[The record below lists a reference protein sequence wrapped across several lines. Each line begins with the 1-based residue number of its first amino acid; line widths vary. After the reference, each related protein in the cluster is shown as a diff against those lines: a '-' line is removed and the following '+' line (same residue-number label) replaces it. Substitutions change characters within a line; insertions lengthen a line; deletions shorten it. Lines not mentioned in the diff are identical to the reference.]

1 MSTRAGYGIQL
12 AIFGTLVLTLD
23 TLFMRLS
30 GMSGLEMTAWRG
42 LCMGFVLI
50 ALWRFQARDASR
62 EFRTITTR
70 AGATIIACQFFNT
83 LFFCLGIAIA
93 PVAIVL
99 LGLSTVPVFAALF
112 AWFILGERTSALTW
126 VAIGLVIV
134 GIGLAVSG
142 KTEGGMRFDPATV
155 AGALFGLGVAVV
167 LALNFV
173 TLRARPDLP
182 IPLLIGCGALIV
194 GVLSSALTGPQA
206 MMQGTIWP
214 MIVTG
219 AVILPVSFVALSVA
233 ARHTHASNVSLLM
246 LMETVLAPAWVWL
259 VIGETPTLRM
269 ILGGAI
275 VIVSLAFYLLL
286 LRREEQSGN

>member
-1 MSTRAGYGIQL
+1 MTAHSRYGIWL
-12 AIFGTLVLTLD
+12 AVFGTRVLTLD

-30 GMSGLEMTAWRG
+30 GMTGLEMTAWRG
-42 LCMGFVLI
+42 LCMGIVLI
-50 ALWRFQARDASR
+50 GLWRMQTKTAGS
-62 EFRTITTR
+62 EFRTVFTR
-70 AGATIIACQFFNT
+70 PGLTIIACQFFNT

-99 LGLSTVPVFAALF
+99 LGLATVPVFAALF
-112 AWFILGERTSALTW
+112 AWWLIGERTHTLTW
-126 VAIGLVIV
+126 IATGLVMV
-134 GIGLAVSG
+134 GIGIAVTG
-142 KTEGGMRFDPATV
+142 KTGEDMQLDPATI
-155 AGALFGLGVAVV
+155 AGAFFGLGVAVV

-194 GVLSSALTGPQA
+194 GGLSTMITGPQA
-206 MMQGTIWP
+206 MMSGTVWP

-246 LMETVLAPAWVWL
+246 LMETVLAPAWVWW
-259 VIGETPTLRM
+259 VIGEAPTLRM
-269 ILGGAI
+269 IVGGA
-275 VIVSLAFYLLL
+275 VVVASLAAYLLL
-286 LRREEQSGN
+286 LRRQDRIAV

>member
-1 MSTRAGYGIQL
+1 MTLGFEHLVAFNIALL
-12 AIFGTLVLTLD
+12 AALASPGPALIYSICEALT
-23 TLFMRLS
+23 
-30 GMSGLEMTAWRG
+30 GGVASGLVAALG
-42 LCMGFVLI
+42 LATCA
-50 ALWRFQARDASR
+50 ALW
-62 EFRTITTR
+62 T
-70 AGATIIACQFFNT
+70 
-83 LFFCLGIAIA
+83 
-93 PVAIVL
+93 
-99 LGLSTVPVFAALF
+99 
-112 AWFILGERTSALTW
+112 
-126 VAIGLVIV
+126 
-134 GIGLAVSG
+134 
-142 KTEGGMRFDPATV
+142 

-269 ILGGAI
+269 ILGGVI